1 MIVVVGGGGLLGRQV
16 VANLRDRGEPVRAV
30 VRDADRARRTLGG
43 DVGVL
48 AADVRDP
55 ASLRPAL
62 DGATVVVSVVHG
74 FLGGR
79 GAGPADVD
87 ERGNANLID
96 VARSVGADVVL
107 VSVVGASPTSPADLF
122 RAKFAAEQRL
132 RASGVAWTI
141 VRASAFLET
150 WLQIMTTTAGTSGR
164 PLVFGRG
171 TEPVSFVSASD
182 VAGVVADAA
191 TDRALRGQ
199 LIEVPGSPLTMN
211 ELAGAL
217 QAARGWTGSA
227 RHLPR
232 PVLRAMSVLARPVR
246 PAFARQNRMAL
257 AMDTGQL
264 GGPAAGRPQ
273 DRQPARSLADVLAA
287 QSRTGA

>member
-1 MIVVVGGGGLLGRQV
+1 MVGGGGRLGQQV
-16 VANLRDRGEPVRAV
+16 VANLRARGEQVRVV
-30 VRDADRARRTLGG
+30 VRDAERARRTLGN
-43 DVGVL
+43 DAEVVG
-48 AADVRDP
+48 ADVRSP
-55 ASLRPAL
+55 AALRPAL
-62 DGATVVVSVVHG
+62 QGATVVVSAVHG
-74 FLGGR
+74 FLDGR

-96 VARSVGADVVL
+96 AARTAGADVVL

-132 RASGVAWTI
+132 RASGVDWTI
-141 VRASAFLET
+141 VRASAYLET
-150 WLQIMTTTAGTSGR
+150 WLHILTTTAGTSGR

-171 TEPVSFVSASD
+171 NAPIAFVSTSD

-191 TDRALRGQ
+191 TDPGLRSQ
-199 LIEVPGSPLTMN
+199 LLEVAGSPLTMN

-217 QAARGWTGSA
+217 QAARGWTGSV

-246 PAFARQNRMAL
+246 PAFARQNQMAL

-264 GGPAAGRPQ
+264 AGLAATPQ
-273 DRQPARSLADVLAA
+273 PDSRTPRSLADVLATV
-287 QSRTGA
+287 SRTGS